1 MGIDESIEVT
11 LEQRERVEREL
22 RRRDLVPRVRE
33 RLEMVKAAAFGQ
45 DVGAI
50 CLWSG
55 RSPRT
60 VRRWLG
66 EFADRGVEALA
77 DAPRSG
83 RPAQAT
89 QGYLEALEVAIEA
102 KPHDLGLEFD
112 VWTSDRLSVYLTET
126 TGTKVSPGWL
136 RALLCRQRFRCG
148 RPKHTLHHL
157 QDPGEVARTQ
167 AQLREVGRKGGG
179 RARALRAALSG

>member
-1 MGIDESIEVT
+1 MAIGGLIEVT
-11 LEQRERVEREL
+11 PEQREQVEVEL

-45 DVGAI
+45 DAEAI

-55 RSPRT
+55 RTPRT
-60 VRRWLG
+60 VRHWLG
-66 EFADRGVEALA
+66 EFASSGVEGVT

-83 RPAQAT
+83 RPARAT
-89 QGYLEALEVAIEA
+89 REYLVTLESAVEA
-102 KPHDLGLEFD
+102 KPRDLGLEFD
-112 VWTSDRLSVYLTET
+112 VWTSERLSVYLTET

-148 RPKHTLHHL
+148 RPKHALHHL
-157 QDPGEVARTQ
+157 QDPGEVARAQ
-167 AQLREVGRKGGG
+167 AQLREVGGKGGG
-179 RARALRAALSG
+179 LP

>member
-1 MGIDESIEVT
+1 MGNDESIEVT
-11 LEQRERVEREL
+11 LEQREQVEREL

-89 QGYLEALEVAIEA
+89 QVYLEALEVAVQA
-102 KPHDLGLEFD
+102 KPRDLGLQFD
-112 VWTSDRLSVYLTET
+112 VWTSERLSVYLTQT
-126 TGTKVSPGWL
+126 TGRRISPGWL

-157 QDPGEVARTQ
+157 QDPEEVARAQ
-167 AQLREVGRKGGG
+167 AQLQEVGEKGGG
-179 RARALRAALSG
+179 LP

>member
-1 MGIDESIEVT
+1 MAIDGSIEVT
-11 LEQRERVEREL
+11 PEQRERVETEL

-33 RLEMVKAAAFGQ
+33 RLEMVKAAAIGQ

-50 CLWSG
+50 CRWSG

-77 DAPRSG
+77 DAPRPG

-89 QGYLEALEVAIEA
+89 QGYLQALEVAIEA
-102 KPHDLGLEFD
+102 KPRDLGLEFD
-112 VWTSDRLSVYLTET
+112 VWTSERLSVYLTGT

-136 RALLCRQRFRCG
+136 RALLCGRQFRCG

-157 QDPGEVARTQ
+157 QDLGEVARTQ
-167 AQLREVGRKGGG
+167 AQLREVGGKGGG
-179 RARALRAALSG
+179 RARALRATLSG